1 MSNKEMLEA
10 LKKKAADG
18 TITQD
23 EKEQLEALEQSL
35 QNDENEGD
43 KTYSEA
49 YVKQL
54 REENAKRRKKLKEYE
69 EMLAKYDG
77 VDAEEYQRLK
87 EFKEQIEKEK
97 LEKAGEFDKLKEK
110 MVQEFN
116 KEKET
121 YLKQIKEYE
130 SKYKQLEAE
139 FTNSILSNA
148 IISEAIKSEAFN
160 PEVIKLALMQEAK
173 VEVDDNGNR
182 VIRLYDETGHIKINY
197 KTGKPLSIAER
208 IAEMK
213 QDEKFAFMFKGG
225 LVGAG
230 STTTGVGGANF
241 KNPFSKKYFNL
252 TEQGKIWK
260 ENPELAKR
268 LQAEAQAIDKK

>member
-1 MSNKEMLEA
+1 MTKKEMLEA
-10 LKKKAADG
+10 LLKKQKEGNITEEELATLEVLQKEIDDNAD
-18 TITQD
+18 
-23 EKEQLEALEQSL
+23 
-35 QNDENEGD
+35 EGE

-69 EMLAKYDG
+69 EMLAKFDG
-77 VDAEEYQRLK
+77 IDPEEYQKLRD
-87 EFKEQIEKEK
+87 FKEQIEKEK

-110 MVQEFN
+110 MLQDFN

-121 YLKQIKEYE
+121 LFKQIKDYE
-130 SKYKQLEAE
+130 DKYKQLEAE
-139 FTNSILSNA
+139 FNNMILSNA
-148 IISEAIKSEAFN
+148 VINEAIQAEAFN
-160 PEVIKLALMQEAK
+160 PEVIKLTIMQEAK
-173 VEVDDNGNR
+173 IEIDENGNR
-182 VIRLYDETGHIKINY
+182 VIKLYENGQEKINY
-197 KTGKPLSIAER
+197 KNGKPLTIKER

-213 QDEKFAFMFKGG
+213 QDEKYAFMFKGG
-225 LVGAG
+225 IVGAG
-230 STTTGVGGANF
+230 SSTTGVGGSNF

-268 LQAEAQAIDKK
+268 LKAEADAMDKK